1 MDTEKNNQNIVNFA
15 FVVAGFIAYFI
26 TNVLLEVLAGTFGAV
41 ARVRSIDMVNH
52 GLPVAVGLITFLILV
67 FNKKTQTW
75 ADESVTEVRKV
86 VWPSRKDTVAMTIVC
101 CVMVVI
107 AGISLGVY
115 DLLCSQMIKMF
126 VGT

>member
-15 FVVAGFIAYFI
+15 FVVAGFLAYFI

-41 ARVRSIDMVNH
+41 ARVRSIDAVNH
-52 GLPVAVGLITFLILV
+52 GLPVAVGLVTFFVLFL
-67 FNKKTQTW
+67 NKKVQTW

-86 VWPSRKDTVAMTIVC
+86 VWPSRKDTIAMTIVC
-101 CVMVVI
+101 CVMVVL

-115 DLLCSQMIKMF
+115 DLLCSQMIKLF